1 MNNRGE
7 TENRVKSLEGKRIIV
22 AGGGGAQGR
31 VGAGLFAQHGA
42 RVVVAD
48 ASLDA
53 ASAAVDEI
61 ASAGGEAIASVADVG
76 NAESWAA
83 LVQLARTRLGGLDGM
98 VNYAAILSRSGAV
111 ETEDDVWERT
121 LHVNLTG
128 AWYGV
133 RAVIPALL
141 ESGGGSIVN
150 IGSVDGLVGRGG
162 GTAYQATKGG
172 VRLLTK
178 SVATEYAARGI
189 RANSVHPGPMQ
200 ARMAMVVGPK
210 ADPAGT
216 AALEARLVAQ
226 IPMARL
232 GLPIDI
238 AYAVRYLLS
247 DEAAF
252 VTGVD
257 LPVDGGLTAQ

>member
-1 MNNRGE
+1 M
-7 TENRVKSLEGKRIIV
+7 TSLEGKRIV
-22 AGGGGAQGR
+22 VVGAGGAQGR
-31 VGAGLFAQHGA
+31 VGAQLFAEQGA
-42 RVVVAD
+42 RVIVAD
-48 ASLDA
+48 ANREAAEATADAIRSSGGTAVASL
-53 ASAAVDEI
+53 
-61 ASAGGEAIASVADVG
+61 GDVG
-76 NAESWAA
+76 DPASWQS
-83 LVQLARTRLGGLDGM
+83 LVDLAGSEFGGLDGM
-98 VNYAAILSRSGAV
+98 VNYAAILSRAGAAD
-111 ETEDDVWERT
+111 TEIDVFEKT

-128 AWYGV
+128 AWLGI

-141 ESGGGSIVN
+141 ASGGGSIVT

-162 GTAYQATKGG
+162 GTAYQASKGG

-178 SVATEYAARGI
+178 SVATEYASRGI
-189 RANSVHPGPMQ
+189 RANAVHPGPMQ
-200 ARMAMVVGPK
+200 ARMAMVVGPQ

-216 AALEARLVAQ
+216 RELEQRLIAQ
-226 IPMARL
+226 VPMARL

-247 DEAAF
+247 DESAF